1 MNLVEKEYMFLVNAK
16 RDKRF
21 DIVPV
26 HSFWML
32 FSGSQMVASHI

>member
-1 MNLVEKEYMFLVNAK
+1 MDLVEKEYMFLVNAK

-26 HSFWML
+26 HSFSML